1 MNAQEWER
9 KRDHAGI
16 YLFSHA
22 YINIS
27 FSLFSPFLVSLTR
40 LYIDG
45 SASPMGWSATNQQ
58 SQAGKSFFLLD
69 LARFFC
75 PLFSLSKITELVYV
89 CNSISP
95 KYKQCLEDVGKQ
107 LQIDVHVCV
116 GGISSEKFQTSW
128 NARMER
134 YKRTQKSVITDGIG
148 DINEDDDDDDDDD
161 DELKLSTSRETGS
174 SNSKQKNNDDGC
186 VDFIQ
191 RMLDQRRKDKH
202 APLASRSN
210 QQRQQQS
217 DETSLALH
225 GILPG
230 RKPRGRHASLR
241 SKPRIRGGVRNFLTL
256 TDRRLQGLASIA
268 LRKSA
273 EQRQQQPRRTSN
285 ATLKGGLMATRSST
299 LKQRRQHIEQG
310 TNDLLDVGADASPA
324 ATTTTKA
331 GSKRKR
337 TLGGRKTDGDGNDR
351 PTNDK
356 RAKKDEAATAEAAMV
371 HVDDDV
377 NDDGNDAHSRG
388 NSSGATISFRP
399 GCLLFLD
406 DIFVAQSSLH
416 HHRSTASN
424 VNETRSNDRNELLDA
439 VGLASQISLELSHHM
454 QV

>member
-1 MNAQEWER
+1 MA
-9 KRDHAGI
+9 A
-16 YLFSHA
+16 LSP
-22 YINIS
+22 IN
-27 FSLFSPFLVSLTR
+27 
-40 LYIDG
+40 
-45 SASPMGWSATNQQ
+45 WSAMNQQ

-134 YKRTQKSVITDGIG
+134 YKRTQKSVITDGTIG
-148 DINEDDDDDDDDD
+148 INDDDDDDDD
-161 DELKLSTSRETGS
+161 DEIKLSTSGETDS
-174 SNSKQKNNDDGC
+174 SGSKQNSNDDGC

-191 RMLDQRRKDKH
+191 RMLDQRRKGKH
-202 APLASRSN
+202 APLTSSGSQRSN
-210 QQRQQQS
+210 
-217 DETSLALH
+217 ETSLTLH

-230 RKPRGRHASLR
+230 RKSRGKRASLR
-241 SKPRIRGGVRNFLTL
+241 SKPRIRGGVRDFLTL

-273 EQRQQQPRRTSN
+273 GQQQQQPRQTSN

-299 LKQRRQHIEQG
+299 LKQRRQHIGHEA
-310 TNDLLDVGADASPA
+310 NDLSSVDADTSSTATA
-324 ATTTTKA
+324 ATKA
-331 GSKRKR
+331 GPKRKR
-337 TLGGRKTDGDGNDR
+337 ILGGRKTDENANDR
-351 PTNDK
+351 PANGK
-356 RAKKDEAATAEAAMV
+356 RAKKDEAAAKTTTTEAEAAMV
-371 HVDDDV
+371 HADNDANDDDS
-377 NDDGNDAHSRG
+377 NDAHSRG
-388 NSSGATISFRP
+388 DSTKAGISFRP
-399 GCLLFLD
+399 GCLIFLD

-416 HHRSTASN
+416 QHRNSASN